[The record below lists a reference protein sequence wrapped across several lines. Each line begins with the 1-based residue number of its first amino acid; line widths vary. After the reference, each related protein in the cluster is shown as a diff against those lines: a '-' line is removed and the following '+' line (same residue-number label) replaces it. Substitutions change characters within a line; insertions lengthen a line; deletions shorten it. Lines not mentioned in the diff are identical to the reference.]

1 MAGLGSR
8 EKDKVAKWVCLRC
21 STKAMGDLKHR
32 VGMVASRQWEPR
44 ELGEQIVE
52 FRVRILT
59 R

>member
-32 VGMVASRQWEPR
+32 VGMVATRQWEPS
-44 ELGEQIVE
+44 ELCGEIVE
-52 FRVRILT
+52 FRVRIST